1 MSYSSAAS
9 FPSPPSHHTENIAAD
24 VGLGQGDAAGN
35 SLADGA
41 DNVSEAVWERVGD
54 NESEQYQT
62 MYNELDD
69 LRQHM
74 DATYNLTQIVDDLGG
89 LPAGMRLSANIR
101 GISIGELCRALI
113 IKYGYLWLRGL
124 FLYATVRDVHVCS
137 IDSEAGDLRFNT
149 YMQDTNVRHV
159 PLWKVLPVE
168 PIRYNMQPQVGGTL
182 AEHIEGIKR
191 LFRVRLNFM
200 FGMIDEHHVS
210 ELSGSDVANFFLLDD
225 VAIIRRNAPPTYFDT
240 RLSPI
245 RTGGF
250 GEIIAHNEIFAF
262 SLGQFAVEYKK
273 QLELLHPRSVVDS
286 VEDHTAFLLHLLQ
299 QVNAWPPGQPCIFSV
314 VVPGGVGCCVDNC
327 IDASIHLANSK
338 GLTNIPLPLSSD
350 NWSSHIRA
358 EAKRVYV
365 VERLAKEA
373 ARVNKRKRT
382 SSAFDV
388 DYFTRKYNK
397 EFEDATKLG
406 YSFYF
411 LRYIKDAAYNLYNI
425 EPRVFYER
433 FEELTPNNDEAEMR
447 MSRRIRE
454 IIPVDR
460 GASAMLHIPML
471 RINSV
476 GEVHRHY
483 PKSYYISKNKNQS
496 YIDADSGHSGIL
508 HSIGIIPFLSE
519 PIFTE
524 KVFFKT
530 LTVMIESFTKP
541 FMAEARARSY
551 GDYAITGEELAA
563 SVEYQLKRHE
573 ASKTTTLIYG
583 NNKDELEEDEVVPQ
597 QIVYSNFIPRPLV
610 IAYDIETVEM
620 TNECV
625 LAGAVPEKFLRLN
638 PDTNK
643 YEQINRQI
651 PYMIQWV
658 PVNLSDEGDLL
669 RKKAEKFYRVENFD
683 SFEGWD
689 DYIYSDDNQAT
700 KKGWIV
706 LDEVHLEYGGR
717 RLGQCVE
724 DFIENATNWAVLHG
738 YTSVS
743 AYAHNGSR
751 FDSILIQ
758 AFNTRYPIA
767 RLLDVRGAVLSM
779 RLKVPYLREDTYKN
793 LSFSFG
799 DTQRFLAGSLGA
811 LCKDFKVPTVWSK
824 LDFPITRIDWR
835 NCYTREI
842 MDLVAPYG
850 ANDAYCLAFLI
861 TKINQMLCLNQNTN
875 YDEDG
880 ELIINLDPTPFETL
894 VASLPIVNLRTMAP
908 PITQFCTIMSFV
920 KRVLRCYIDSTIR
933 TSLRPSSVDIPSLR
947 HWIDMA
953 LVGGRVSAYAK
964 MYKSSF
970 FSQFLCAY
978 LRDDTEDVKTIVQE
992 AMVQD
997 STMVVLDMT
1006 SLYPSA
1012 MTQCPLPMG
1021 KIRSL
1026 SISEAQRD
1034 IDAIGCPVCEELMS
1048 LCPQHKLTDTN
1059 LSLRPFSIILVR
1071 NFQPGWVVRTGILN
1085 LVGRKI
1091 RPTTYKNNL
1100 GVPVQSDNFTKSESI
1115 DYSLETEEEA
1125 TQRLWGS
1132 GEGEQ
1137 WNVYGVTQAYSNI
1150 DLYWA
1155 QRCGFTFDIVG
1166 GMGWEMSACMSQL
1179 YQGLFDMRV
1188 AAKGAKNF
1196 SLQLALKNLLN
1207 GGYGVHCQKLINSLD
1222 KVVKMP
1228 EAIYD
1233 VDIKDQRVSQYMRDF
1248 HHAAFDSRY
1257 ILKENIPLATKQSF
1271 VRAKM
1276 TTDMG
1281 DIKGGASPNHV
1292 GAAVLAWSRHLMNLV
1307 MVPVMTA
1314 DPAAIT
1320 YTDTDSMAMQ
1330 QSMYTHLREGRPHLF
1345 DDRGIT
1351 LGTFKNDH
1359 SDHFPNARV
1368 LFSAMGGKKVKMH
1381 VVACPDTGK
1390 IKICNTFKGY
1400 MVEGTDNEG
1409 RKYSADRAMHGIA
1422 TSLLDILY
1430 DLAPAPHV
1438 GTRWTRDLSTGVRI
1452 EKGVEV
1458 QSTTQAYLNHSA
1470 AFLPMIRPNSDL
1482 VVVCVPHGANECH
1495 GSFKT
1500 KNFDFEHWREYMETR
1515 LPRQQ
1520 MTKFLAKYYDQKDE
1534 FYMGLDVEEWI
1545 RQNDIIDGATLVV
1558 PPSPEG
1564 EQGDPNSS
1572 FAQQYLVE
1580 LEHDSPIHMP
1590 FESTLASDEEGE
1602 FRLSDGDFDFDLDD
1616 DIGSPLLFDL

>member
-1 MSYSSAAS
+1 MSYSSAAA
-9 FPSPPSHHTENIAAD
+9 FPPPPSRYRSHVVTD
-24 VGLGQGDAAGN
+24 VGLGQGDVAGN
-35 SLADGA
+35 SLAEGS
-41 DNVSEAVWERVGD
+41 DNVSEPVWERVGD
-54 NESEQYQT
+54 NESEQYQN

-69 LRQHM
+69 LRHHM
-74 DATYNLTQIVDDLGG
+74 DATYDLTRIVDDLGG

-101 GISIGELCRALI
+101 GISIGELCSALI
-113 IKYGYLWLRGL
+113 AKYGYLWLRGL

-137 IDSEAGDLRFNT
+137 IDSEAGDIRFNT

-159 PLWKVLPVE
+159 PLWRVLPVE
-168 PIRYNMQPQVGGTL
+168 PIRHNLQPFVGGTL
-182 AEHIEGIKR
+182 TEHIEGIKR
-191 LFRVRLNFM
+191 VFRARLNFM
-200 FGMIDEHHVS
+200 NGMLDEQHTS

-225 VAIIRRNAPPTYFDT
+225 VAIIRRNAPPTYFDG

-250 GEIIAHNEIFAF
+250 GEIIAHNETFVF
-262 SLGQFAVEYKK
+262 SLGAFAEEYKT
-273 QLELLHPRSVVDS
+273 QLELLHPRSFIDT
-286 VEDHTAFLLHLLQ
+286 VENHMATLLSRLKE
-299 QVNAWPPGQPCIFSV
+299 VNAWPPGQPCVFSV

-327 IDASIHLANSK
+327 IDACIHLANSK
-338 GLTNIPLPLSSD
+338 GLTNIPLPISSD

-365 VERLAKEA
+365 TQRVAKEA
-373 ARVNKRKRT
+373 ARNNKRKRT
-382 SSAFDV
+382 PSTFD
-388 DYFTRKYNK
+388 DSYFIRKCEK

-433 FEELTPNNDEAEMR
+433 FEELSPNNPSAELR
-447 MSRRIRE
+447 MSRRVRE
-454 IIPVDR
+454 ITPVDR
-460 GASAMLHIPML
+460 GASPMLHVPML

-483 PKSYYISKNKNQS
+483 PKSYYISANKNQG
-496 YIDADSGHSGIL
+496 YIDADAGQSGIL
-508 HSIGIIPFLSE
+508 HSIGIMPFMSE

-530 LTVMIESFTKP
+530 LTVMIEAFTKP

-551 GDYAITGEELAA
+551 GNYAITGEELAA

-583 NNKDELEEDEVVPQ
+583 DDKDEGEEEEVVPQ
-597 QIVYSNFIPRPLV
+597 QIIPGFSHFIPRPLV

-669 RKKAEKFYRVENFD
+669 RKKPEQFCRVENFLD
-683 SFEGWD
+683 FKGLDE
-689 DYIYSDDNQAT
+689 YIYSGDQAT
-700 KKGWIV
+700 KKGWII

-724 DFIENATNWAVLHG
+724 DFIENVTNYAHIHG

-751 FDSILIQ
+751 FDSILVQ

-767 RLLDVRGAVLSM
+767 RLLDVRGAVLNM

-793 LSFSFG
+793 MSFSFG
-799 DTQRFLAGSLGA
+799 DTQRFLAGSLAA
-811 LCKDFKVPTVWSK
+811 LCKDFKVPSVWSK
-824 LDFPITRIDWR
+824 LDFPITRIDWK

-894 VASLPIVNLRTMAP
+894 VASLPVVTVRTMAP

-964 MYKSSF
+964 MYKSAF

-978 LRDDTEDVKTIVQE
+978 LRGDIEDVKTIVQE

-997 STMVVLDMT
+997 SAMVVLDMT
-1006 SLYPSA
+1006 SLYPTA

-1021 KIRSL
+1021 EIRFL
-1026 SISEAQRD
+1026 TVSEARRD
-1034 IDAIGCPVCEELMS
+1034 IKAIECLVCEELMA

-1059 LSLRPFSIILVR
+1059 LSLRPFSVILVR

-1125 TQRLWGS
+1125 TQRLWGP

-1155 QRCGFTFDIVG
+1155 WKCGFTFEIVG
-1166 GMGWEMSACMSQL
+1166 GMAWEMSACMSQL

-1188 AAKGAKNF
+1188 AAKEAKNF

-1276 TTDMG
+1276 TSDMG

-1307 MVPVMTA
+1307 MVPVMTS
-1314 DPAAIT
+1314 DPGAIT

-1330 QSMYTHLREGRPHLF
+1330 QSTYMALRKSRPHLF
-1345 DDRGIT
+1345 DDRGLT

-1390 IKICNTFKGY
+1390 VKICNTFKGY
-1400 MVEGTDNEG
+1400 MVEGTDEEG

-1458 QSTTQAYLNHSA
+1458 QSKTDAYLNHSA
-1470 AFLPMIRPNSDL
+1470 AFLPMIRPNNDL
-1482 VVVCVPHGANECH
+1482 VVGCIPHGANQWQ
-1495 GSFKT
+1495 GGFKT
-1500 KNFDFEHWREYMETR
+1500 KNFDFENWKQYMESR
-1515 LPRQQ
+1515 LSREQ

-1545 RQNDIIDGATLVV
+1545 RQNDIIDGATAVV
-1558 PPSPEG
+1558 PPSPLG
-1564 EQGDPNSS
+1564 ERGEPNSI
-1572 FAQQYLVE
+1572 FAQQYLAE
-1580 LEHDSPIHMP
+1580 LEHDSPLHMP
-1590 FESTLASDEEGE
+1590 FESPASDEEGS
-1602 FRLSDGDFDFDLDD
+1602 FHLSDGEFDFDVD
-1616 DIGSPLLFDL
+1616 DIGSPLLF